1 MGKGRIK
8 QGVSIHKFLPIL
20 IILIPSLINPMM
32 AFAQEN
38 QVEEFVYGITFFDGY
53 LYGNAVSPPNT
64 DTIYLIA
71 NVKNVIAPRN
81 TMIYYWPLTN
91 RYLADW
97 ESKNQL
103 VTGTLEILDGN
114 KLISTIELDK
124 YLVQYDSENPLDTLK
139 LHVGQDAE
147 AAYDH
152 FKELQVQYQNDMQAY
167 HIAQQAYRD
176 KVSELLESDAA
187 KKGELTEE
195 DFPDPPQSVPPM
207 TLHSQ
212 TVAEGFVISLPD
224 GTYHIRM
231 RLPDGSIQPNSEKKL
246 LVFAELEEG
255 SSYNV
260 VPESRWTKPEQSDFA
275 DNAIYTT
282 TGATIYLTPFRQ
294 GKYNEYYYRHMEDPQ
309 DQSSR
314 IDRNIWVSFEP
325 LKNVTLEV
333 MQGKQIIERLPLE
346 GFIVQQ
352 LSGSAKG
359 YEVVAFNP
367 ETRDRPSFEGYQIEL
382 GNSLSGLGVQ
392 LVDENNSIIKGS
404 HRSIRTL
411 NTNRAW
417 IMYLIANLPFLVGV
431 GIILERFRKIRR
443 IKVVE

>member
-1 MGKGRIK
+1 MEKIRIK
-8 QGVSIHKFLPIL
+8 KGICINKFLPIL
-20 IILIPSLINPMM
+20 IILILSLVNPMM
-32 AFAQEN
+32 TFAQEN
-38 QVEEFVYGITFFDGY
+38 RVEEFVYGITFFDGY
-53 LYGNAVSPPNT
+53 LYGNAVSPSNT
-64 DTIYLIA
+64 DAIYLIA
-71 NVKNVIAPRN
+71 NVENVIAPRN

-103 VTGTLEILDGN
+103 VSGTLEILDGK
-114 KLISTIELDK
+114 KLISTIELNK

-147 AAYDH
+147 AAYNH
-152 FKELQVQYQNDMQAY
+152 FKELQAQYQNDMQAY
-167 HIAQQAYRD
+167 HIAQQVYRD

-187 KKGELTEE
+187 KQGKLTEK
-195 DFPDPPQSVPPM
+195 DFPNPPQPVPPM

-212 TVAEGFVISLPD
+212 TVAEGFVISLPE
-224 GTYHIRM
+224 GTYYIRM
-231 RLPDGSIQPNSEKKL
+231 RLPDGSIEPNSEKRL
-246 LVFAELEEG
+246 LVFSELEEG

-260 VPESRWTKPEQSDFA
+260 VPESRWTKPEQSDLV

-333 MQGKQIIERLPLE
+333 VQSKKIIERLPLK
-346 GFIVQQ
+346 GFVVQQ

-359 YEVVAFNP
+359 YEVGTFNP
-367 ETRDRPSFEGYQIEL
+367 ETRDKPSFEGFQIRL

-392 LVDENNSIIKGS
+392 LIDKNNSIIKGS

-411 NTNRAW
+411 NTDRAW
-417 IMYLIANLPFLVGV
+417 IMYLIAILPFLVGV